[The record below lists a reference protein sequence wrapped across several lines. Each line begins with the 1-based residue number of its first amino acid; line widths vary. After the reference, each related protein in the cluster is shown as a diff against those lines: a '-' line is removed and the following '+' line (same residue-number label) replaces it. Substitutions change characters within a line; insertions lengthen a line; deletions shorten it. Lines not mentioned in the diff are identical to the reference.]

1 MIKSKTVTSDL
12 NIFNGINKTPLSFYN
27 FNLLLLNGEQQLLSF
42 GQYSEK
48 GGTKENRKKI
58 IQYQYLSLI
67 HI

>member
-12 NIFNGINKTPLSFYN
+12 NIFNGINKTPLSFDN

-48 GGTKENRKKI
+48 GGTKKNRQKI
-58 IQYQYLSLI
+58 IQYQYNSKL
-67 HI
+67 